1 MERPLVR
8 ETAPTAT
15 EWKNSDLCRPT
26 RTGPSSIPAEK
37 ENDAATFFLLF
48 RFRKKKH
55 FLPKKKILVVPA
67 ESEMSKQLFFFF
79 LLFSLFLFFL
89 FFLFMT
95 KEQLHEKSQ
104 VGYSDPFIVPTFFSP
119 DRLCSIRFDPLRWK
133 KQKICS
139 FHFSHQRSLQRRRRR
154 GRVFLCGTRRENSAK
169 LRNLKSKSLNDVDFD
184 FDFDFDFD

>member
-1 MERPLVR
+1 MEKFGLLSAHKDR
-8 ETAPTAT
+8 
-15 EWKNSDLCRPT
+15 
-26 RTGPSSIPAEK
+26 SIFDSGRKRNE
-37 ENDAATFFLLF
+37 AATFFLLF
-48 RFRKKKH
+48 GFRKKT
-55 FLPKKKILVVPA
+55 FFAEKKFFLVVPA

-79 LLFSLFLFFL
+79 FLFSFFLFFL
-89 FFLFMT
+89 FFMT

-139 FHFSHQRSLQRRRRR
+139 FHFCHQRSLQRRRRR

-184 FDFDFDFD
+184 VAVDFD